1 VSDDSTD
8 RIERLEEQVAHQ
20 ARVIEELSDQVQS
33 LWTLVEALKRKQ
45 KMSGE
50 RLADLEDLLR
60 EKPAITKPPHY

>member
-1 VSDDSTD
+1 MD

-60 EKPAITKPPHY
+60 EKPTITKPPHY

>member
-1 VSDDSTD
+1 MSDDSTD

>member
-20 ARVIEELSDQVQS
+20 AHTIEELSDQVRS

-50 RLADLEDLLR
+50 RLTDLEGLLR